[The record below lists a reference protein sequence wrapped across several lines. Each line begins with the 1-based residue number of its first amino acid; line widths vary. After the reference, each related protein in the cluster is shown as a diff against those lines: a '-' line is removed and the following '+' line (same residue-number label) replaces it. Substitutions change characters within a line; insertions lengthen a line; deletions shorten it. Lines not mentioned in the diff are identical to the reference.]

1 MRTPNRFLWILVTA
15 ALLVTVAGVGH
26 ARTRKGDRFLAQ
38 GREAEVRKDLD
49 KALALYEEALRE
61 DPSDVAYQMASR
73 RVRFQAAQYH
83 VGQGQKLR
91 TEGRLA
97 EALAEFQRGFAI
109 DPSSAI
115 AEQEVRRTLEI
126 IERDKKLKE
135 EDKTGAKRGMTAID
149 EAKREVEERLAAVQT
164 VPELRPLSRTP
175 ISIKMNNQPPK
186 VMFEA
191 IGKRAG
197 VNVLFDP
204 DYSTQAQTRPMN
216 VELTN
221 ASLDEALDYLAIMT
235 RSFWKPISSNAVF
248 VTADSQQKR
257 AEYEDTVARVFYL
270 INVTTAQELNE
281 ISSTI
286 RTVANAQRVFIFSSQ
301 NAIIVRGTA
310 SQVALAELLI
320 HDLDRPRPEVVV
332 DIMVMEVNRTN
343 DRSLS
348 LTPTA
353 SDGTPGISTSAV
365 FNPQNGTTTT
375 DSSSD
380 SSSSTT
386 TSSITLAQ
394 LGRVSSGD
402 YSVTL
407 PSALLEAV
415 MSRSDTRILQS
426 PQVRVVDG
434 QKASLKIGE
443 RQPYSTGGVQTL
455 AGTTSSSLYSSFQY
469 LDVGVNVDLTPK
481 VHGPDE
487 VSLHV
492 ELEISSVNSR
502 VDIGGYSQP
511 VVGQRKVSHDIRLK
525 EGEMSLMGGLIKESE
540 SKSVSGVPGLSSIP
554 VLGRLF
560 SSETVNKSQSELLIV
575 LVPHVVRTP
584 DLHRDNF
591 KGIATGSE
599 RVVKVSFAPQ
609 TGTVATS
616 DTGKPAAAPGPAVA
630 PGTLPSPIEQLMRK
644 RRAQKPE
651 ATQPVQEKPEE
662 KAPETPP
669 GPPAPQAQP
678 QISFSP
684 GVIEAK
690 PGSKVTVKLQAE
702 NMRDLFSAPMRIT
715 FDPAV
720 LKLTDVARGEL
731 LSSDGKDIIFTRN
744 ILNEKGEAS
753 INLGRQPGAGGIDG
767 SGTLVTL
774 TFEVIGEGT
783 ATIAAP
789 DVTLNSSQMQPVL
802 TASPQVAVAVK

>member
-15 ALLVTVAGVGH
+15 ALLVAVAGVGH

-49 KALALYEEALRE
+49 KALALYEQALKE

-73 RVRFQAAQYH
+73 RVRFQAAQH
-83 VGQGQKLR
+83 HIGQGQKLR
-91 TEGRLA
+91 TQGKLA

-126 IERDKKLKE
+126 IEREKKLKE
-135 EDKTGAKRGMTAID
+135 EDKTGARRGMTAID
-149 EAKREVEERLAAVQT
+149 EARREVEERLAAVQT
-164 VPELRPLSRTP
+164 VPELRPLSTTP

-186 VMFEA
+186 ILFEA

-204 DYSTQAQTRPMN
+204 DYATQAQARPMN
-216 VELTN
+216 LELTN
-221 ASLDEALDYLAIMT
+221 ASLDEALDYVAIMT

-270 INVTTAQELNE
+270 TNVTTTQELNE

-286 RTVANAQRVFIFSSQ
+286 RTVANAQRVFIFSAQS
-301 NAIIVRGTA
+301 AIIVRGTA

-332 DIMVMEVNRTN
+332 DIMVMEVNRIN

-353 SDGTPGISTSAV
+353 SDGTPGISTGVV
-365 FNPQNGTTTT
+365 FNPQNGTKTT
-375 DSSSD
+375 DGSSD
-380 SSSSTT
+380 STSTT
-386 TSSITLAQ
+386 SGSITLAQ

-540 SKSVSGVPGLSSIP
+540 SKSVSGVPGLASIP

-560 SSETVNKSQSELLIV
+560 SSETVNRSQSELLIV

-584 DLHRDNF
+584 DLHKDNF

-599 RVVKVSFAPQ
+599 RVIKVSFAPQ
-609 TGTVATS
+609 TGTVAAS
-616 DTGKPAAAPGPAVA
+616 DTGRPAATPGPAVA
-630 PGTLPSPIEQLMRK
+630 PGTLPSPLERLMQK

-651 ATQPVQEKPEE
+651 AAQPAQEKPEE

-731 LSSDGKDIIFTRN
+731 LSSDGKEIIFTRN

-789 DVTLNSSQMQPVL
+789 EVTLNSSQMQPVL